1 MKLTLHSKVRIR
13 ERTNL
18 NHKERN
24 NLFRLALMKGKSIAE
39 IKNEKIKQFLMSKK
53 NCKVKLYK
61 DYVFIYSKNSH
72 RLYTMYKL
80 PEKLREEKDERRNKD
95 KDE

>member
-53 NCKVKLYK
+53 NCKVKLY
-61 DYVFIYSKNSH
+61 IYI
-72 RLYTMYKL
+72 
-80 PEKLREEKDERRNKD
+80 
-95 KDE
+95 